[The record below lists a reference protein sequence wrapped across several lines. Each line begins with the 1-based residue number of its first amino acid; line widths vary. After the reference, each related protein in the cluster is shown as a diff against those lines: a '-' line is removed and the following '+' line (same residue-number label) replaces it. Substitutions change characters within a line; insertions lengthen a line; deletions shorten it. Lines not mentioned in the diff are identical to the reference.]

1 MKNRTH
7 SSLSSSLVEAVTGYV
22 SASFSCNPLE
32 HRNKP
37 FLKGKSYD
45 KDYWQVR
52 SHSKT
57 KSWERKQQRT
67 KKKFLLLEKNQE
79 RNGDNKSPP
88 QQNMW
93 RMA

>member
-32 HRNKP
+32 HGNKP

-57 KSWERKQQRT
+57 KSLERKQQRT
-67 KKKFLLLEKNQE
+67 KKKVSTARKESRK
-79 RNGDNKSPP
+79 K
-88 QQNMW
+88 W
-93 RMA
+93 R